1 MSSEYQDLGAVYEI
15 FAGQTETFSATI
27 IDPNTGNALDLSD
40 TSIYDTMTVS
50 IVKPNN
56 NILGIVDGT
65 YYTRPSGITQF
76 TVDSTIANNNNL
88 GNYIAQIQLWNNSG
102 VCVLE
107 QTANFNIL
115 RSR

>member
-27 IDPNTGNALDLSD
+27 IDPNTGLNLDLSD
-40 TSIYDTMTVS
+40 TTIYNTMSVK

-56 NILGIVDGT
+56 NIIGIVSGT
-65 YYTRPSGITQF
+65 YVTRPSGFTQF
-76 TVDSTIANNNNL
+76 TVDDTIATNNNL
-88 GNYIAQIQLWNNSG
+88 GNYIAQIELYNEDG
-102 VCVLE
+102 VRVLE
-107 QTANFNIL
+107 QISNFNIL